1 MGTALAFFLF
11 YEGSNPFFAYLHP
24 HFRTFKIQVSR
35 HQKTAQPRGFLHP
48 GSWDLKI
55 PENGC
60 QKDDLALRQELNSH
74 KTEYQTAQRAS
85 GEKFAGLF
93 LLAYIAGHG
102 KLPPKK
108 RPAFLFSKGADKID
122 NLNNL
127 ADRKSVV

>member
-1 MGTALAFFLF
+1 MQGFD
-11 YEGSNPFFAYLHP
+11 
-24 HFRTFKIQVSR
+24 SR
-35 HQKTAQPRGFLHP
+35 HLHHQEKTKKIFGQKTARLRGFLHP

-127 ADRKSVV
+127 AQPYADRAGPPHVR